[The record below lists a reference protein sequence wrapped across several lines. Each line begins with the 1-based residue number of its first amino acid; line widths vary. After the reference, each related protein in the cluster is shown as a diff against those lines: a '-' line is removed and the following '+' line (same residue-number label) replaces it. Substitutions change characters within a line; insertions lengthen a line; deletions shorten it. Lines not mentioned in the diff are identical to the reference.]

1 VAPSATTIG
10 ATEGGRLQMFQDGL
24 TAMGMTYHGPWWQ
37 DVFNETPGLAWGVVP
52 VPAGPAGHASV
63 VMLQGWGIT
72 AQSQHPAEA
81 WEVLKWLTTE
91 PGQRVFALK
100 ALSPS
105 PAVSEE
111 MQRVN
116 DPYWGVFIA
125 ETDYLAALD
134 NLNSPFYATCVD
146 TPA

>member
-1 VAPSATTIG
+1 
-10 ATEGGRLQMFQDGL
+10 
-24 TAMGMTYHGPWWQ
+24 
-37 DVFNETPGLAWGVVP
+37 
-52 VPAGPAGHASV
+52 VPAGPAGHFSV
-63 VMLQGWGIT
+63 IMLQGWGIT
-72 AQSQHPAEA
+72 AQTEHPEEA

-125 ETDYLAALD
+125 ETNHLAYLD
-134 NLNSPFYATCVD
+134 NLRNPYYGPCVD
-146 TPA
+146 TPAGELVVRFLSEGGDELDIQAELDALAAEADACLLESAEEAEAGS